1 MNRRSFFKFLPIAP
15 VALAAEGAQACN
27 ADYAPPKGQVHI
39 TLQGSKPSNR
49 SPTSLGANTSLGFGY
64 LNEPD
69 LTRQVSMG
77 VGEDGNLW
85 LKTAKGEWKRVVTE

>member
-15 VALAAEGAQACN
+15 VALATEGAQACN
-27 ADYAPPKGQVHI
+27 VDYAPPKGQVHI

-49 SPTSLGANTSLGFGY
+49 SANTSLGFGY

-85 LKTAKGEWKRVVTE
+85 LKTTKGEWKRVVTE

>member
-15 VALAAEGAQACN
+15 VALAAEGAHAYN

-49 SPTSLGANTSLGFGY
+49 SPTSLGFKM
-64 LNEPD
+64 NEPD

-85 LKTAKGEWKRVVTE
+85 LKTTKGEWKRVVTE

>member
-49 SPTSLGANTSLGFGY
+49 SPTSLGFGI
-64 LNEPD
+64 NEPD